1 MIRNLTGIVQPIDSD
16 FIWKY
21 MNLEKFVSL
30 LDTRSL
36 FFTRA
41 DKFEDPYEGFTP
53 PSVTEYYKHTIDNI
67 VTFEM
72 FQENWH
78 KYTYVHLLICLTCY
92 CSSPCTYAKYS
103 QESFRICVVKISN
116 ILH

>member
-16 FIWKY
+16 FLWKY
-21 MNLEKFVSL
+21 M
-30 LDTRSL
+30 SL

-41 DKFEDPYEGFTP
+41 DKFEDPFEGFTP
-53 PSVTEYYKHTIDNI
+53 PSVTEYYKHNIDNI

-78 KYTYVHLLICLTCY
+78 KYTYAHIY
-92 CSSPCTYAKYS
+92 SS
-103 QESFRICVVKISN
+103 V
-116 ILH
+116 